1 MNFYFTYESRV
12 TLKLSTLFITVK
24 TIAKLN
30 PEHRSKSSGK
40 FEIKV
45 KKKLAVVVYVLQTVL
60 NLVRFR
66 LSSCRER
73 YKNVQRI
80 IMHSD
85 SH

>member
-12 TLKLSTLFITVK
+12 TLKSSTLFITVK

-45 KKKLAVVVYVLQTVL
+45 KKKLAVVVRSPDSIKFGPFQVVVLPRTVQK
-60 NLVRFR
+60 
-66 LSSCRER
+66 CT
-73 YKNVQRI
+73 KNYNAQ
-80 IMHSD
+80 
-85 SH
+85 